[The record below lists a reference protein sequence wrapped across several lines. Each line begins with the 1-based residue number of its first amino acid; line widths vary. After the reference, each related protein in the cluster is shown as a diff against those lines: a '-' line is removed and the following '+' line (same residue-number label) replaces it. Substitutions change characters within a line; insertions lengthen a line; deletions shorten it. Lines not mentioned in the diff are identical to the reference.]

1 MKILVIKPSS
11 LGDVIHSL
19 PFLKAVKDTF
29 KDVQVDWV
37 ISKNL
42 QEVLEGNPLINR
54 LIVIDKDSWK
64 KIWKALKTVADM
76 KELIK
81 TLRDDEYDMV
91 VDLQGL
97 LRSGIIT
104 FFARS
109 PVKAGFDNA
118 REGSR
123 IFYNKKVSIADAV
136 HAVDRYLEAAKAIG
150 AGIGKAEFP
159 ISVDNDAKENIRKVL
174 GNITQYAVAVPSAR
188 WQTKRWP
195 PEKFGSLISRLSV
208 PCVIT
213 GSSADTQIAERVISS
228 SGGNGFSLCGRTGL
242 KELTALI
249 AGARA
254 VVSNDSGPMHIAA
267 ALGIPVIA
275 LFGPTDPEKTGPYG
289 WHTNENLRVIR
300 APVSCSPCFRKK
312 CKEDPC
318 MNKIGVEEVYE
329 AVKEYL

>member
-1 MKILVIKPSS
+1 M
-11 LGDVIHSL
+11 
-19 PFLKAVKDTF
+19 
-29 KDVQVDWV
+29 

-42 QEVLEGNPLINR
+42 KEVLEGNPLINR

-64 KIWKALKTVADM
+64 KIGHALKTVSDI
-76 KELIK
+76 KKLIK

-97 LRSGIIT
+97 LRSGVIT
-104 FFARS
+104 YFARS

-123 IFYNKKVSIADAV
+123 VFYNKKISAASAV

-150 AGIGKAEFP
+150 AEIEKVEFP
-159 ISVDNDAKENIRKVL
+159 ISVDSDAKENIKKVL
-174 GNITQYAVAVPSAR
+174 GNITQYAVVVPSAR

-208 PCVIT
+208 PGVVT

-228 SGGNGFSLCGRTGL
+228 SGGNGINLCGRTGL

-249 AGARA
+249 AGARV

-267 ALGIPVIA
+267 ALRVPVVT
-275 LFGPTDPEKTGPYG
+275 LFGPTDPERTGPYG
-289 WHTNENLRVIR
+289 WHSNKDLKVIK
-300 APVSCSPCFRKK
+300 APAQCSPCFKRK
-312 CKEDPC
+312 CREDPC
-318 MNKIGVEEVYE
+318 MNQISVEEVYE
-329 AVKEYL
+329 TMKEYI